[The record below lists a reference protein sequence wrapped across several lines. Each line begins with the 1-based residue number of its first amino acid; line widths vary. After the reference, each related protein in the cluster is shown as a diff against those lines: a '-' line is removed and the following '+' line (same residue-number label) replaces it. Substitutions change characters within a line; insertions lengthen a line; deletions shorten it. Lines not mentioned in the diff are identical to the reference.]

1 MSDLLDYL
9 ATSPY
14 AEWVDESWGWPLAL
28 VLHALGMALVVG
40 LMAIISLRLFG
51 VFRTIPYGSLRR
63 FIPWIWFGFFV
74 QVISGFTLWMSKPGQ
89 YLGDVMFDTK
99 FTLVWVAV
107 VVMLIFQG
115 TLKREAAGWD
125 STGKVSPRGHKMVV
139 LTFVAWAAVTV
150 GGRLTAY
157 LGTLYLR

>member
-1 MSDLLDYL
+1 MKDLIDYL

-40 LMAIISLRLFG
+40 LMAIITLRLFG
-51 VFRTIPYGSLRR
+51 GFRTIPYTSLRR

-99 FTLVWVAV
+99 FTLVWVAAII
-107 VVMLIFQG
+107 MLIFQAA
-115 TLKREAAGWD
+115 LKREAPAWEAA
-125 STGKVSPRGHKMVV
+125 GKVSPYGHKIVA

-150 GGRLTAY
+150 GWRLTAY